1 MKPIR
6 PFDYS
11 ERITADNKVAVITRD
26 DIVEACDFKPDECS
40 EAYRDFEAELDAVL
54 KDKKVQRAI
63 QLYLLDALD
72 DIAQR
77 IEERMRRQC

>member
-11 ERITADNKVAVITRD
+11 DAITADNKVAVITRD

-40 EAYRDFEAELDAVL
+40 EAYRDFEAELDATL
-54 KDKKVQRAI
+54 KDTQYEIRG
-63 QLYLLDALD
+63 YLRDALD
-72 DIAQR
+72 EIAQR
-77 IEERMRRQC
+77 IRERMEQT